1 MHLAGLCPCCSAQRR
16 AKMED
21 CPDCRTS
28 LAKLRPLVDTLL
40 VDTIRF
46 FPLVRLLLQAPE
58 RAGEGDAVLVT
69 LERVAVRLV
78 ARGGLAEAHAR
89 EEPREVEHQPRRRA
103 IVAEV
108 ELPGSSSASSTR
120 PPQERTRSAPTTW
133 SIV

>member
-58 RAGEGDAVLVT
+58 RAPLRTEGA
-69 LERVAVRLV
+69 RVEVSIAGVARTFDRLV
-78 ARGGLAEAHAR
+78 AAADQFQAGCRASHLRILKREAASLLAAVQRLDDHL
-89 EEPREVEHQPRRRA
+89 EPRQ
-103 IVAEV
+103 
-108 ELPGSSSASSTR
+108 
-120 PPQERTRSAPTTW
+120 
-133 SIV
+133 